1 MTLFETIEDQDKKLG
16 ELLKEQNT
24 ITEEQI
30 DVVIEKADELNK
42 RFGETAV
49 ELGMLEE
56 IEFLKALSQ
65 QQDLPFVDL
74 KSFNIDRKAL
84 SQMDKETARKLLA
97 IPFLKLKVFLLW
109 DFMILKI

>member
-42 RFGETAV
+42 VAGFAGA
-49 ELGMLEE
+49 
-56 IEFLKALSQ
+56 
-65 QQDLPFVDL
+65 
-74 KSFNIDRKAL
+74 N
-84 SQMDKETARKLLA
+84 
-97 IPFLKLKVFLLW
+97 
-109 DFMILKI
+109 KIIQYYVQENPGATEKQA